1 MRLRVPLASSHTVWI
16 PEGAVGVVVGG
27 YPKKRQVSIELDTP
41 RTVITVPWD
50 WVEDEPEPPAPAESP
65 PAPA

>member
-1 MRLRVPLASSHTVWI
+1 VWI